1 MFAAG
6 DGRNPRL
13 GPIPPRRKFRAD
25 GKINRHPMRSIRT
38 RDWKL
43 IPNLTPDATYT
54 THIDLAPR
62 ENKPDNWGT
71 YGES

>member
-1 MFAAG
+1 
-6 DGRNPRL
+6 
-13 GPIPPRRKFRAD
+13 
-25 GKINRHPMRSIRT
+25 MRSIRT

-54 THIDLAPR
+54 THIELAPR

-71 YGES
+71 YGESWVRAAASDPMPPPK